1 MHTLIVEDDVV
12 MQELLTTLLRGL
24 DSRMHVHCAETIAAG
39 LSLWQKHPIDLLL
52 CDLNLPNQETG
63 LTLVKAIRAKDSELP
78 IIMITGRGDRA
89 AVTDSARYKVNE
101 FIVKPFDPIAV
112 MARIKQH
119 LVAANSSVDIEQ
131 SDLNLEAFVA
141 DTDDLL
147 TRLNFMPG
155 AEIALTTITQPEPP
169 SAREL
174 AQQWQNDM
182 AITARLIRL
191 ANSSLMR
198 RSGGALTTLREAI
211 ASVGVDMAL
220 TQMLALSLADTS
232 RLQHS
237 TLQNLAKTF
246 ADESQ
251 KLAEYAALLA
261 KQLKLNIANCYTA
274 GLMVRL
280 GDCAVLEAIQ
290 LFIDSGGNVTDDDI
304 SSTVKK
310 YAAQYGNQL
319 KIKWRLPLA
328 LRERIGAAY
337 SAGEGKVNPEL
348 LLMRLAACIA
358 AGDDN
363 SAEQEKLCR
372 QLRLAPSDLPGPTN
386 RDSPETTQP

>member
-1 MHTLIVEDDVV
+1 MHTLVVEDDII

-24 DSRMHVHCAETIAAG
+24 DSHMHIHCAETVEAG
-39 LSLWQKHPIDLLL
+39 LTLWQKHPINLLL
-52 CDLNLPNQETG
+52 CDWNLPNQETG
-63 LTLVKAIRAKDSELP
+63 LTLVKAIRAKDRELP
-78 IIMITGRGDRA
+78 IVMITGRGDRA
-89 AVTDSARYKVNE
+89 TVTDSVRHKVDE
-101 FIVKPFDPIAV
+101 FIIKPFDPSAV
-112 MARIKQH
+112 MERLKQYLITTEVIVDADKNDSSLDTFVGDIDNLLARLSI
-119 LVAANSSVDIEQ
+119 
-131 SDLNLEAFVA
+131 
-141 DTDDLL
+141 
-147 TRLNFMPG
+147 MPG
-155 AEIALTTITQPEPP
+155 AEIALTTIDQPEPP

-182 AITARLIRL
+182 AITTRLIRL

-198 RSGGALTTLREAI
+198 RSGGALTTLRDAI
-211 ASVGVDMAL
+211 SSVGVDMAL

-232 RLQHS
+232 RLRHN
-237 TLQNLAKTF
+237 TLQTLSKTF

-251 KLAEYAALLA
+251 QLAEYAALLA
-261 KQLKLNIANCYTA
+261 KRLKLNTANCYTA

-290 LFIDSGGNVTDDDI
+290 SYIDSGGQVTDDEI
-304 SSTVKK
+304 NSTLKN

-328 LRERIGAAY
+328 LRERTGAIY
-337 SAGEGKVNPEL
+337 SAGEGQVNPEL

-358 AGDDN
+358 ADDDR

-372 QLRLAPSDLPGPTN
+372 QLRLAPSDLPGAAN
-386 RDSPETTQP
+386 RNEPEEEKP